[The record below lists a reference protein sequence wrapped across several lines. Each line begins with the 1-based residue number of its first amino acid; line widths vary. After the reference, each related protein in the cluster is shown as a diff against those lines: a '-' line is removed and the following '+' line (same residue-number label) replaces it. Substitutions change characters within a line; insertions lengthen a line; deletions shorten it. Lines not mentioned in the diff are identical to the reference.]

1 MLLFLLLALL
11 AGVVLPVQ
19 AGVNA
24 QLRVTLGHPLAAAL
38 ISFLVGT
45 VGLAGLVA
53 VLQIPL
59 PLGAAWG
66 RSPGWHWI
74 GGFLGA
80 AYVAVATVL
89 APRLGAATLVAA
101 VVAGQMLTSVVLDQ
115 YGLVGYAPHPLT
127 AARVLGMALVIG
139 GVILIQR

>member
-1 MLLFLLLALL
+1 MLLFLIFALL

-24 QLRVTLGHPLAAAL
+24 QLRATLGNPLAAAL
-38 ISFLVGT
+38 VSFVVGT
-45 VGLAGLVA
+45 VGLLGLVA
-53 VLQIPL
+53 VVRVPL
-59 PLGAAWG
+59 PVVTAWG

-74 GGFLGA
+74 GGLLGA
-80 AYVAVATVL
+80 GYVAIATVL

-127 AARVLGMALVIG
+127 AARALGVVLVIG